1 MSKFPVESIVSAA
14 AGQRPAKALR
24 TYLTLDGRV
33 EEQDAWHSL
42 SAAELFAAAY
52 VIGADPAE
60 AEPTIGAGITM
71 CFRPHGRLYLLPNA
85 DVPRLQNQVKTAMT
99 ASVPLSVLDQFSEIR
114 SREEQQL
121 EIWRQQAVDYFVREG
136 YRAVTERLTIAL
148 DHMAPLIYYVGLHC
162 FSNFYNVGK
171 SGFDLETSID
181 VVLRH
186 VAEQKERSE
195 SRQLAFVYCLA
206 LLLASGT
213 YTRLEE
219 LNSAQINPTVIG
231 AFFAAKLRFYQA
243 RFPVL
248 SADVAGFD
256 SLSLPRKAEVL
267 AAIRTQMMEKYKF
280 VRVVN
285 GVNLRKKEDILP
297 LNVWEDDASSL
308 EKRLDGIPVTAS
320 ASAKIAGG
328 HQGKLF
334 GRGLIAAETSKFLSD
349 LEHLIDVVV
358 SDVVSL
364 TRSDFGMTRGL
375 RDLAS
380 FIEALQLDD
389 HEAVWGWSQEE
400 YFCHVVPGQQM
411 VETIEMPRL
420 RGVLNAISSRMRFN
434 SWHYIPSHFSTKP
447 PNSKRDWFHAPG
459 MADLAE
465 WSDMHHTGHV
475 HASVRYSIRS
485 PAPLRIR
492 DKERAG
498 LIDLR
503 VMRQRGEPYTK
514 ADLAVTVEY
523 TRLLQRLYQ
532 TVVDEYERNGTRF
545 RFRFGG
551 KDWINAAYA

>member
-1 MSKFPVESIVSAA
+1 MSKFPIESIVSAG

-24 TYLTLDGRV
+24 TYLTFDGRI
-33 EEQDAWHSL
+33 EERDAWQSL

-52 VIGADPAE
+52 VLGADPTE
-60 AEPTIGAGITM
+60 ADPNTDAGVTM

-85 DVPRLQNQVKTAMT
+85 EVPRLRNQVTTAMT
-99 ASVPLSVLDQFSEIR
+99 VAVPQSVLDQFNEIR
-114 SREEQQL
+114 SREQQQL
-121 EIWRQQAVDYFVREG
+121 EIRRQQAIDYFSREG
-136 YRAVTERLTIAL
+136 YRAVVERLSYAI
-148 DHMAPLIYYVGLHC
+148 DHMAPLIYYIDLHC

-171 SGFDLETSID
+171 SGFDLEISID
-181 VVLRH
+181 NALRH
-186 VAEQKERSE
+186 VEEHKEASE
-195 SRQLAFVYCLA
+195 SRQLMFVYCLA

-219 LNSAQINPTVIG
+219 LNSAQINPTVVG
-231 AFFAAKLRFYQA
+231 AFFGTKLRFYQA

-248 SADVAGFD
+248 SADAAGFD

-267 AAIRTQMMEKYKF
+267 AAIRTQMTEQYRF

-285 GVNLRKKEDILP
+285 GANLRKKEDVLP
-297 LNVWEDDASSL
+297 LNIWEDDGSNL
-308 EKRLDGIPVTAS
+308 QKRPEVISVAAS
-320 ASAKIAGG
+320 APAGLAAG
-328 HQGKLF
+328 EHGKLL
-334 GRGLIAAETSKFLSD
+334 GRGLIAAETSNFMSD
-349 LEHLIDVVV
+349 LEHLIDLVVR
-358 SDVVSL
+358 DVVSM

-380 FIEALQLDD
+380 FIDAFQADD
-389 HEAVWGWSQEE
+389 HGAVWGWSQEE

-411 VETIEMPRL
+411 IEAIELPRL

-434 SWHYIPSHFSTKP
+434 SWHYMPSHFSTKP
-447 PNSKRDWFHAPG
+447 QNSQRDWFHAPR

-485 PAPLRIR
+485 PAPLRIG
-492 DKERAG
+492 DNELAG

-503 VMRQRGEPYTK
+503 VMRQQGEPYTQ
-514 ADLAVTVEY
+514 ADLALTVQY

-532 TVVDEYERNGTRF
+532 AVVDEYERNGTRF